1 MHISYFD
8 ENFLNHIKEK
18 EIEPTMAL
26 TDEEIWQEGLVTYVF
41 SAEVKG
47 DTLILHAGAE
57 EEVEPYV
64 FSDIEL
70 FDDVEQVVFEHN
82 GKQINDF
89 ELLDVDWDENI
100 FYFCA

>member
-18 EIEPTMAL
+18 EIEPTIAL
-26 TDEEIWQEGLVTYVF
+26 TDEEIWQEGLVANVV
-41 SAEVKG
+41 SVEVKG
-47 DTLILHAGAE
+47 DTLILHVNEEAE
-57 EEVEPYV
+57 EPYV

-89 ELLDVDWDENI
+89 ELIDVDWDENI